1 MIEHLTTGILFFV
14 VIYFVFISVTKLIT
28 KTIFKEFDDIHLDN

>member
-1 MIEHLTTGILFFV
+1 MTHLLVGILFFV

-28 KTIFKEFDDIHLDN
+28 KTIFKDFDDIHFDN